1 MPEHRARKRFGQN
14 FLHDRG
20 VIRRILDAFH
30 PQPGETVVEIGPG
43 LGALTGP
50 LLERIPHLH
59 VVELDRDLAARLR
72 AGHDPRR
79 LTVHETDAL
88 RFDFCS
94 LVPHKDV
101 PVSREAGR
109 RERPPAGSKL
119 RILGNLPYNI
129 STPILFHLLD
139 QSHCVADMLFML
151 QREVVERMVAEPD
164 SADYGRLSVMLQW
177 RCRIEKLFTVGPG
190 AFTPAPRV
198 ESAMV
203 RLVPHAT
210 APVAVRDAEIFSRL
224 VQTAFAH
231 RRKTLRNNLKGL
243 MTGETIAALGVGPE
257 RRAETLTLDEF
268 ARLANALTG

>member
-20 VIRRILDAFH
+20 VIQRILDSFH
-30 PQPGETVVEIGPG
+30 PQHGETVVEIGPG
-43 LGALTGP
+43 LGALTQP

-59 VVELDRDLAARLR
+59 AVELDRDLAARLR
-72 AGHDPRR
+72 AEHDPGR

-94 LVPHKDV
+94 L
-101 PVSREAGR
+101 A
-109 RERPPAGSKL
+109 PAGSKL

-151 QREVVERMVAEPD
+151 QKEVVERMVAAPD

-177 RCRIEKLFTVGPG
+177 RCRIEKLFTVGSG

-198 ESAMV
+198 ESAIV
-203 RLVPHAT
+203 RLVPYLK
-210 APVAVRDAEIFSRL
+210 PPIKVRDPATFSRL

-231 RRKTLRNNLKGL
+231 RRKTLRNNLKAL
-243 MTGETIAALGVGPE
+243 MTGEAIAALGIEPE

-268 ARLANALTG
+268 ARLANTLNGPV